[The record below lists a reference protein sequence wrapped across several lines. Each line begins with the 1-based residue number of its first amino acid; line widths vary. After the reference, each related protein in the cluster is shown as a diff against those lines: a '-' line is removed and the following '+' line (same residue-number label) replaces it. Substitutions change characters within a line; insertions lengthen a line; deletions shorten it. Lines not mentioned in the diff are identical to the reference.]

1 MECAK
6 NEDMNEG
13 YAEPVAKPVPQP
25 PAAMPERV
33 LLSKALRWHMP
44 VIGEVPLMFY
54 IPECGEHYF
63 NLKKLIEDHGGMV
76 VEQHECYTFQIKPE
90 SAKLKM
96 KDFYFG

>member
-44 VIGEVPLMFY
+44 VIGEVPLS
-54 IPECGEHYF
+54 
-63 NLKKLIEDHGGMV
+63 KSDR
-76 VEQHECYTFQIKPE
+76 
-90 SAKLKM
+90 
-96 KDFYFG
+96 

>member
-1 MECAK
+1 
-6 NEDMNEG
+6 
-13 YAEPVAKPVPQP
+13 
-25 PAAMPERV
+25 
-33 LLSKALRWHMP
+33 
-44 VIGEVPLMFY
+44 MFY

-96 KDFYFG
+96 KDFYFAQKTCVVSDFLGCGVCVFLSALFPVYTARLVVYNSNPF